1 VLELFCGAV
10 GNQHRSQTKGEEHMI
25 DSKKLQYYTMAHRL
39 RGFAEG
45 VEDDRKYEALVG
57 MLNKAASPPLWM
69 PPRSRSGM
77 FATYSRAPASHAA
90 GWRGGVAIAP

>member
-1 VLELFCGAV
+1 
-10 GNQHRSQTKGEEHMI
+10 MI

-57 MLNKAASPPLWM
+57 MLNKAASLLEEAWDDYQSTLPPDQ
-69 PPRSRSGM
+69 RIGS
-77 FATYSRAPASHAA
+77 
-90 GWRGGVAIAP
+90 